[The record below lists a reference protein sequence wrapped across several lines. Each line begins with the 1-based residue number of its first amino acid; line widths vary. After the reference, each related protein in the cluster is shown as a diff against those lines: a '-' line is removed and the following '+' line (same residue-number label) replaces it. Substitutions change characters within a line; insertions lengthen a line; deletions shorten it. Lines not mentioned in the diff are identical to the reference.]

1 MITIFICFVI
11 FIFGYLKPRIIGWI
25 LLSLSPLLVGISNL
39 IFYTDILFPLRWE
52 QIIFAGSFGIAF
64 SKHYFHRIK
73 YIIFNI
79 WPIFILLIYVLVSV
93 IYGLIDPHITLFKWF
108 FLQEY
113 ISYFAVVVLS
123 FALIQSYDD
132 LLKFKRILLWS
143 VAIIVF
149 LIFLEMITKFN
160 LANYLCFLNI
170 EFCDLDSLHFNS
182 MGNNYIFGIE
192 EEAAFSRYAGYTGD
206 PNLTAITLSMFMI
219 FIIHSFYIKNNS
231 ILALMFLFVCICT
244 LLIGQT
250 RAAIFSFLLVL
261 FMYNIFRYKSVKY
274 LFYIFLL
281 ILFSYILIDSFNTY
295 MNSFI
300 EDRLSDGNSNID
312 EQRMLALIKSLEV
325 IKESFGL
332 GVGGTIYSVSEKY
345 LNDGDTTGY
354 ILHFLVGGFPFFLI
368 YIILLISFIYDLV
381 KFKEGAN
388 VIPQHKLLV
397 EMSILGLIIGMV
409 TQIFNENSIMF
420 YYLLL
425 YSTARSSLWIR
436 K

>member
-1 MITIFICFVI
+1 MVAIFICFVI

-160 LANYLCFLNI
+160 LPNYLCFLNI
-170 EFCDLDSLHFNS
+170 EFCDLNSLHFNL
-182 MGNNYIFGIE
+182 MDNDYIFGIQE
-192 EEAAFSRYAGYTGD
+192 PALRRYAGYTGD

-219 FIIHSFYIKNNS
+219 FIIHSLYIKNNS
-231 ILALMFLFVCICT
+231 ILVLIFLFVCICT
-244 LLIGQT
+244 LFIGQT

-261 FMYNIFRYKSVKY
+261 FTYSIFKYKLVKY

-295 MNSFI
+295 INSFI
-300 EDRLSDGNSNID
+300 ENRLLNGNSNIE
-312 EQRMLALIKSLEV
+312 EQRMPALIKALEV

-332 GVGGTIYSVSEKY
+332 GVGGTIFSVSEKY
-345 LNDGDTTGY
+345 LNDNDTTGY
-354 ILHFLVGGFPFFLI
+354 ILHFLVGGFPFLLI
-368 YIILLISFIYDLV
+368 YITLLISLIYDLV
-381 KFKEGAN
+381 KFKESIN
-388 VIPQHKLLV
+388 IIPQHKLLV
-397 EMSILGLIIGMV
+397 EMSILGLIIGMI